1 MKYEK
6 GVSGNP
12 AGRPKGAVS
21 KELGLLRGK
30 SQDVI
35 NVVTEQALAGCL
47 QSQKLI
53 VERVVPALKPVEPV
67 VSLDDYPS
75 TGSFS
80 DRALFL
86 LDAIACGKVSVAQG
100 EIMVNLLFKLFEA
113 QEKDVLIARLNAQA
127 ADDRKFDELL
137 GRLPGIMESVS

>member
-53 VERVVPALKPVEPV
+53 VERVVPALKPVEPA
-67 VSLDDYPS
+67 VSLEDYPS
-75 TGSFS
+75 TGSLT
-80 DRALFL
+80 DKAAFL
-86 LDAIACGKVSVAQG
+86 LDAIAAGRVTTVQG

-113 QEKDVLIARLNAQA
+113 QQA
-127 ADDRKFDELL
+127 DWKMDSLRIKAEEDRKFNELL
-137 GRLPGIMESVS
+137 GRLPELMEAVS